1 VPGLRRD
8 GSAKSRRAQERTLL
22 GVGSDDIVGG
32 ILGRKQICSSGNASS
47 RCLWAAQLGA
57 APDRVPLLGPALKR
71 LVQRDAMRRA
81 AGVCGHAVG

>member
-47 RCLWAAQLGA
+47 RCLWAAHLGA

-81 AGVCGHAVG
+81 AGVRGHAVG